1 MPDVQ
6 LVPETNGHHPCYGK
20 EIEAWK
26 DRNSWSKVPAIEDG
40 RVELVLTSPGV
51 GVLWERTGGREGDEM
66 WTYYVQD

>member
-40 RVELVLTSPGV
+40 RVGEDRGK
-51 GVLWERTGGREGDEM
+51 GGGRDVDLLCPRLSCLFWGRG
-66 WTYYVQD
+66 